1 LQHVVD
7 PDSLDPYLSLLR
19 RTVDGDREAFAALF
33 DFLAPKT
40 LGLLIQIL
48 RHRTVAEEVLH
59 DVFLQVWRHADLF
72 SPERGSV
79 RSWIYTIAR
88 SQGLDRLRRERASK
102 EEEKP
107 GAVLRAVPV
116 GSPATRL

>member
-1 LQHVVD
+1 M
-7 PDSLDPYLSLLR
+7 
-19 RTVDGDREAFAALF
+19 AFAALF

-48 RHRTVAEEVLH
+48 RQRTVAEEVLH
-59 DVFLQVWRHADLF
+59 DVFVQVWRQADLY

-88 SQGLDRLRRERASK
+88 SQGLERLRRERASS
-102 EEEKP
+102 EKKTQV
-107 GAVLRAVPV
+107 AVLRAAPAGPPPV
-116 GSPATRL
+116 KA